1 MRDLEVPE
9 GVTVAQ
15 MIDARIAEYDDWRGL
30 TLAKMRSLI
39 SKADPGVVEE
49 WKWGIPVWSHDG
61 IICTGE
67 IYKAV
72 VKLTFAKGASL
83 EDPRGLFNSS
93 LEGKVRR
100 ALDIR
105 DGDKIDEVAFK
116 SLFKEAVKVNQSKK
130 KI

>member
-1 MRDLEVPE
+1 MRNLEVPE

-61 IICTGE
+61 LICTGE

-72 VKLTFAKGASL
+72 VKLTFAKGATL
-83 EDPRGLFNSS
+83 KDPSVLFNSS

-105 DGDKIDEVAFK
+105 EGDKIDEVAFA

-130 KI
+130 KK